1 MREGWRLWLV
11 ARLGALDL
19 DVELKTE
26 SFAMVIMG
34 PNGAGK
40 TTLLR
45 LALGALR
52 PERGLVTVREQA
64 LFDSEAGVDVPV
76 EARRLGYVPQGPS
89 LFPHLSVRDNVRFG
103 AASARDADEA
113 LEEFGLGALASRMP
127 LALSGGERQR
137 VALARALAMRPRAL
151 LLDEPLSALDE
162 EARPAVRASLRAR
175 IDRDRVPT
183 LLVSHDLRDARE
195 LGQGVAVLERG
206 RLTQVGAFD
215 VLAASPATP
224 FVARLVS
231 SATSGAQLPEHDGPG
246 RRGS

>member
-1 MREGWRLWLV
+1 V
-11 ARLGALDL
+11 GALDL
-19 DVELKTE
+19 DVDLETE

-52 PERGLVTVREQA
+52 PERGLVAVRGHA

-103 AASARDADEA
+103 AASPRDADDA
-113 LEEFGLGALASRMP
+113 LDELGLGALASRGP
-127 LALSGGERQR
+127 VSLSGGERQR

-162 EARPAVRASLRAR
+162 ESRPGVRASLRAR
-175 IDRDRVPT
+175 IHADRVPT

-195 LGQGVAVLERG
+195 LGQTAVLERG
-206 RLTQVGAFD
+206 RLTQVGTLDSF
-215 VLAASPATP
+215 AASPATA
-224 FVARLVS
+224 FVARL
-231 SATSGAQLPEHDGPG
+231 ATGAVLEPPLDGSR
-246 RRGS
+246 RRGA